1 MAETAITSQMDL
13 TEYRNMGGGKSRR
26 VTINPENTQGFTL
39 TGSETKEVFFQY
51 PASRNAM
58 INGQNSYISFTIT
71 TPSATATDKWAVANG
86 SPSSLLESL
95 QLDVNSTTVEQINDY
110 NVFAGV
116 IEDFQP
122 LGRSKN
128 LNSILHGAGATA
140 KIGREILGN
149 DTVGI
154 RVSVPLYSA
163 VVGTMAQTH
172 VPAVDGMRL
181 KLTFAQPDYAM
192 VRTAG
197 STANNYKLS
206 DISIEADYI
215 DVLPQVMA
223 QITAESGGILK
234 AHGTGVGGFQT
245 TMTASTQNTLLV
257 PARYSSLKNFF
268 TVFRL
273 ATALDVDEN
282 SIGGRVQPNLKQ
294 YTYRIEGKSYP
305 STPVSCLGG
314 GGETMAEVVKC
325 FHALHSTQLDC
336 VFTATDY
343 KSESLSDTG
352 AFVMGLDFEHEGGS
366 NSIISGMD
374 TLNSNTFL
382 ELQGDGGDILASTVN
397 TFALHD
403 LIVEFDMNNG
413 TVNVSK

>member
-1 MAETAITSQMDL
+1 M
-13 TEYRNMGGGKSRR
+13 
-26 VTINPENTQGFTL
+26 
-39 TGSETKEVFFQY
+39 
-51 PASRNAM
+51 
-58 INGQNSYISFTIT
+58 
-71 TPSATATDKWAVANG
+71 
-86 SPSSLLESL
+86 
-95 QLDVNSTTVEQINDY
+95 
-110 NVFAGV
+110 
-116 IEDFQP
+116 
-122 LGRSKN
+122 
-128 LNSILHGAGATA
+128 
-140 KIGREILGN
+140 
-149 DTVGI
+149 
-154 RVSVPLYSA
+154 
-163 VVGTMAQTH
+163 
-172 VPAVDGMRL
+172 
-181 KLTFAQPDYAM
+181 
-192 VRTAG
+192 
-197 STANNYKLS
+197 
-206 DISIEADYI
+206 
-215 DVLPQVMA
+215 
-223 QITAESGGILK
+223 
-234 AHGTGVGGFQT
+234 
-245 TMTASTQNTLLV
+245 
-257 PARYSSLKNFF
+257 
-268 TVFRL
+268 FRL

-325 FHALHSTQLDC
+325 FHALHSTQMDC

>member
-26 VTINPENTQGFTL
+26 VTINPENTQGFSL
-39 TGSETKEVFFQY
+39 SGSETKEVFFQY

-58 INGQNSYISFTIT
+58 INGQNSYLSFTIKCEGVD
-71 TPSATATDKWAVANG
+71 ADDFALANG

-110 NVFAGV
+110 NVFAGI

-122 LGRSKN
+122 LGRSIN

-140 KIGREILGN
+140 KIGRTIEGDN
-149 DTVGI
+149 TVGI

-192 VRTAG
+192 VEVAGTA
-197 STANNYKLS
+197 TANVYQLS

-215 DVLPQVMA
+215 DVLPQVMS
-223 QITAESGGILK
+223 QIVAESGGILK
-234 AHGTGVGGFQT
+234 AHGTGCGGFQT
-245 TMTASTQNTLLV
+245 TMTANTQNTLLI

-273 ATALDVDEN
+273 STAFATDKN
-282 SIGGRVQPNLKQ
+282 TTGGRVQPNLKQ

-314 GGETMAEVVKC
+314 GGEAMAEVVKC
-325 FHALHSTQLDC
+325 FHALHSTQMDC
-336 VFTATDY
+336 VFKADDY
-343 KSESLSDTG
+343 KNETLSNTG

-403 LIVEFDMNNG
+403 LIVEFNMMDG